1 MGGNNRDDEYDPI
14 GRSGFERQPP
24 WDLQAEQ
31 WCLGGCMTRQDALTE
46 IVELLEPED
55 FYRAAHQMIYA
66 AIVSLWAQSIPVDPI
81 TLKGELESRGEIT
94 KVGGAVYL
102 SDLYGQA
109 GLAFGAVHHA
119 QRVRELSAKRQVLAV
134 GMTLCQRVHAA
145 DQDLGE
151 LVAQAQADVGKAVMT
166 AATARGHKRD
176 LLDLDAFCAQYTGRQ
191 PTVIPGLLDAQDRA
205 LLVGL
210 EGDGKSTLGMQVGFG
225 AAAGIHP
232 FIAAA
237 VPGAT
242 FDPCSVVIVDL
253 ENPEYLI
260 KRRVDR
266 MREWVSAQ
274 SPHWRPSNVR
284 VVSIPGG
291 VDLTRASDCMRIA
304 DTIRLAAP
312 QLVVAGPIYKMMI
325 DRGQGAEELH
335 SQVANFWDTMRERY
349 GCALWI
355 ETHPPGPAQGRP
367 RELYPYGWSGWRRW
381 CEFGLTLERGAK
393 GKHEWR
399 LGRFKGDR
407 EEGRMW
413 PEKLTRST
421 AGRSSAPWS
430 ASYPA
435 GTFNAKLDDQPG
447 WGDDQAAGA

>member
-1 MGGNNRDDEYDPI
+1 VGNKNGDDYDPL
-14 GRSGFERQPP
+14 GRSGFERMPP

-31 WCLGGCMTRQDALTE
+31 WCLGGCMIRQDALTE

-55 FYRAAHQMIYA
+55 FYRQAHQMIYS
-66 AIVSLWAQSIPVDPI
+66 AIVSLWAQAVPVDPI
-81 TLKGELESRGEIT
+81 TLKAELESRKQISQ
-94 KVGGAVYL
+94 VGSAVYL
-102 SDLYGQA
+102 AELYGLA
-109 GLAFGAVHHA
+109 GLSFGAVHHA

-134 GMTLCQRVHAA
+134 GMTLCQRVHEA

-151 LVAQAQADVGKAVMT
+151 LVAQAQADVSKAVMT

-176 LLDLDAFCAQYTGRQ
+176 LLDLDAFCSAHAGRQ

-205 LLVGL
+205 LIVGL
-210 EGDGKSTLGMQVGFG
+210 EGDGKSMLGMQVGFG

-232 FIAAA
+232 FVAATA
-237 VPGAT
+237 QGAT
-242 FDPCSVVIVDL
+242 FEPCTVVIVDL

-260 KRRVDR
+260 QRRAAR

-274 SPHWRPSNVR
+274 SSRWRPSNMLI
-284 VVSIPGG
+284 VSIPGG
-291 VDLTRASDCMRIA
+291 VDLTRASDCMRLA

-312 QLVVAGPIYKMMI
+312 ALVVAGPIYKMMQ

-335 SQVANFWDTMRERY
+335 SQVANFWDTIRQRY

-355 ETHPPGPAQGRP
+355 ETHAPGPAAGKP

-421 AGRSSAPWS
+421 AGGASAPWQ
-430 ASYPA
+430 ATYPA
-435 GTFNAKLDDQPG
+435 GTFQGRLDDAPG
-447 WGDDQAAGA
+447 WDDQAQGA